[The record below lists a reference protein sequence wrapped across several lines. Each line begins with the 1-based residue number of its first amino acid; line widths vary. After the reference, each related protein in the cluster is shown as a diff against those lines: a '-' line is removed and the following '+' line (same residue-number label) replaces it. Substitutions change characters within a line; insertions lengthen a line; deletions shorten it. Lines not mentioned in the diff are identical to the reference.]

1 MKRVLTLCV
10 LLAES
15 FLTAQD
21 SRAVTEP
28 AIPQPCVSL
37 EAKLTMSG
45 DHLNVADESKL
56 DTARIQQ
63 AIDECASGHAV
74 VLKVREQATAFLS
87 FTTGCDSGRRSRGN
101 ALGLAQSDRL

>member
-10 LLAES
+10 LLAGS

-45 DHLNVADESKL
+45 DHLTLLMRASSTPHESSKRL
-56 DTARIQQ
+56 M
-63 AIDECASGHAV
+63 S
-74 VLKVREQATAFLS
+74 VLRVTP
-87 FTTGCDSGRRSRGN
+87 
-101 ALGLAQSDRL
+101 